1 MSDHPTRRKVA
12 INIISANIFALILG
26 GVAGVVF
33 AIAFFRL
40 QPDWF
45 HRSISSVADIFWFLL
60 AMVLGIP
67 IHEGIHG
74 LTWGLVNKG
83 GFRHVSFG
91 VIWKYLTPYCHY
103 SEPMTRGRYIA
114 GALMPCLILSII
126 PAVASLFNGNI
137 FWLIFGIIYISGA
150 AGDLWMT
157 WLMLKEPKDAMFLDH
172 PSEAGFYVIE
182 KADK

>member
-1 MSDHPTRRKVA
+1 MEKRKVS
-12 INIISANIFALILG
+12 ISLTQANVFSVALLAGGFLVFSIPFLLLWPEWYRHVPIGTSTVKDLLLLMVIMAG
-26 GVAGVVF
+26 GV
-33 AIAFFRL
+33 
-40 QPDWF
+40 
-45 HRSISSVADIFWFLL
+45 VA
-60 AMVLGIP
+60 
-67 IHEGIHG
+67 HEGLHG
-74 LTWGLVNKG
+74 LTWALLNKG

-91 VIWKYLTPYCHY
+91 VLWKYATPYCHY
-103 SEPMTRGRYIA
+103 SEPMSRDRYIA
-114 GALMPCLILSII
+114 GAMMPCLILGII

-137 FWLIFGIIYISGA
+137 FWLAFGIIYISGA

>member
-1 MSDHPTRRKVA
+1 MTDNTTRRKVA
-12 INIISANIFALILG
+12 INIISANIFAFILAIVSAILMAIPFFLLHPDWLHHSYSSMSDDLWFILFMILG
-26 GVAGVVF
+26 V
-33 AIAFFRL
+33 
-40 QPDWF
+40 
-45 HRSISSVADIFWFLL
+45 
-60 AMVLGIP
+60 P

-103 SEPMTRGRYIA
+103 SKPMTRGRYIA
-114 GALMPCLILSII
+114 GALMPCLILGII

-137 FWLIFGIIYISGA
+137 FWLAFGVIYISGA

-157 WLMLKEPKDAMFLDH
+157 WLILKEPKDAMFLDH